1 MSKSNI
7 KTFESFKKENEY
19 IDDIEGILVE
29 LKDKGFEFD
38 IEYSD
43 DSSEFSISILKYKT
57 VTRHVKREEGFKF
70 NDVDEYLKT
79 LVEYFKAY
87 FKVKRIYY
95 KVKLPGVSR
104 YGDNDARKSS
114 IIILDD
120 YIGTDSL
127 YNIEMVVIIEN

>member
-29 LKDKGFEFD
+29 LKDRGFQIY

-95 KVKLPGVSR
+95 KVKSPN
-104 YGDNDARKSS
+104 DNRKSS

-127 YNIEMVVIIEN
+127 YNIEMVKIIT

>member
-7 KTFESFKKENEY
+7 KTFESFKIESFKKEKEY

-29 LKDKGFEFD
+29 LKDRGFQIY

-57 VTRHVKREEGFKF
+57 VTRHVKREEVFKF

-95 KVKLPGVSR
+95 KVKSPN
-104 YGDNDARKSS
+104 DNRKSS

>member
-29 LKDKGFEFD
+29 LKDRGFQIY

-95 KVKLPGVSR
+95 KVKSPN
-104 YGDNDARKSS
+104 DNRKSS